1 MKNIRLIFIV
11 FIIVSCKSETAKSS
25 NTLEHAIESVEMKV
39 EEKLVEKNT
48 ENNTTFLYKN
58 MTTEKLQEFL
68 DLIALQNKHPE
79 FSEEIKSQLKNYTKD
94 SLSNYKT
101 IEDVLIKNIELQ
113 GAIIKLNDT
122 IEKMKITFDLISKND
137 IKQDSIWAEVTTH
150 VVELNGKQM
159 QSRKVRLNKIK

>member
-1 MKNIRLIFIV
+1 MTDKTDIDNVRYSFEAQEFFQRQIEEAI
-11 FIIVSCKSETAKSS
+11 
-25 NTLEHAIESVEMKV
+25 NTLIN
-39 EEKLVEKNT
+39 EKNT

-150 VVELNGKQM
+150 GVELNGKQM
-159 QSRKVRLNKIK
+159 QSRKVRFNKIK